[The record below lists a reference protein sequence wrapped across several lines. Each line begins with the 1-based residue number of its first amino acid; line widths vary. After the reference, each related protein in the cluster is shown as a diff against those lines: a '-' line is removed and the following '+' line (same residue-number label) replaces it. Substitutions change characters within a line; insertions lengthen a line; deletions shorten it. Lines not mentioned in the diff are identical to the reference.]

1 MSAGAGISWFLFPG
15 VELPCEIHSSSEKGF
30 SRLVVAQST
39 DWRLV
44 EDKPLIVSSVSNNP
58 GCGVAKSVGR
68 LCGLAMRLLVSSTAL
83 ALVFVSAWGLLAQ
96 AERKK
101 AISTRHSPAVGH
113 SKAPLSFLSPTERDI
128 VAETNKVR
136 RDPAGYAAELEGWRG
151 RFKGNRIELPAS
163 DIRIR
168 SQEGLAALEDAI
180 HALRRSRPAPP
191 LAVSKGMTLAA
202 RAHLR
207 DMAGSGKFRHRGTD
221 GSEVVERLR
230 RYGTPKKTAG
240 ENLMAGVGD
249 GREVV
254 AALLIDDGVP
264 SRGHRSN
271 ILDREFRATGVACGP
286 HPRYRVMCVIAYAGG
301 FVE

>member
-1 MSAGAGISWFLFPG
+1 
-15 VELPCEIHSSSEKGF
+15 
-30 SRLVVAQST
+30 
-39 DWRLV
+39 
-44 EDKPLIVSSVSNNP
+44 
-58 GCGVAKSVGR
+58 
-68 LCGLAMRLLVSSTAL
+68 MRLRISYTGL
-83 ALVFVSAWGLLAQ
+83 ALVFVSASGLLPQ
-96 AERKK
+96 AEWTLAAPAPAYPRSNGSGSDRAVDQALAPSTRRPTGDL
-101 AISTRHSPAVGH
+101 AISSRHSPAVGH

-151 RFKGNRIELPAS
+151 RFKENRIELPAS